1 VLCADDYG
9 RGLAHTGWL
18 ARKFNKAVALVEE
31 ALTQLEACHLLG
43 CYQVEQ
49 QRYYVLL
56 RWAEWET
63 LSRPTPSKYPD
74 PPWQAEHE
82 GASTQN
88 QDSPGCSHN
97 PPNFPGDFGNTL
109 TEGEEEEEQEEEEE
123 KEDEDEGEEEAP
135 VRRVVPFPI
144 GANAAAASLSQ
155 SQLSQMTKQVARIL
169 NLQSSDALRRVVQE
183 YSSHPALSLLGEA
196 DSAREWID
204 DPKRNCKRQRM
215 TPAFF
220 RRWLKRE
227 VEAVHQRQRAP
238 NQATGT
244 TGMST
249 PGLGMAPPAQ
259 TGREG
264 HATRAAPAPSS
275 APADPYQDFVARRAS
290 EVHTHG
296 AATPE
301 QQEQSPCN
309 D

>member
-63 LSRPTPSKYPD
+63 LSRPTPSKYPV
-74 PPWQAEHE
+74 PPWQATHAEQE

-97 PPNFPGDFGNTL
+97 PQENLGDFGNTL
-109 TEGEEEEEQEEEEE
+109 TEEEGEEEHEKEEEEEA
-123 KEDEDEGEEEAP
+123 EGEEEAP
-135 VRRVVPFPI
+135 ACRVVPFPPS
-144 GANAAAASLSQ
+144 ANAAAVPLSQ
-155 SQLSQMTKQVARIL
+155 QQRLSQVTKQVARIL
-169 NLQSSDALRRVVQE
+169 KLSSTDALRRIVQE
-183 YSSHPALSLLGEA
+183 YSENPALSLLGEA
-196 DSAREWID
+196 DAAREWID
-204 DPKRNCKRQRM
+204 DPRRNRQRQRM

-227 VEAVHQRQRAP
+227 VEAMHQRQRAP
-238 NQATGT
+238 DLATGT
-244 TGMST
+244 SDARAAIGAAPLAQMS
-249 PGLGMAPPAQ
+249 
-259 TGREG
+259 RDG
-264 HATRAAPAPSS
+264 HSARAAPAPPSVS
-275 APADPYQDFVARRAS
+275 TDPYQDFLARRAS
-290 EVHTHG
+290 ALHIHEP
-296 AATPE
+296 AASE
-301 QQEQSPCN
+301 QKGEP
-309 D
+309 